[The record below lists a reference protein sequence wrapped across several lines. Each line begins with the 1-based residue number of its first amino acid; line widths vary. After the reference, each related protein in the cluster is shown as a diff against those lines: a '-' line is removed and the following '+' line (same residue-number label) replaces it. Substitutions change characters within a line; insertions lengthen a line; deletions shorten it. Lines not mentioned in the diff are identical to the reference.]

1 MGEQKKYAYQ
11 IEMLMQK
18 KIDRLLEEG
27 SWSRAM
33 LAKLRRGIGKPP
45 GELPELF
52 EIFLS
57 DMPDELYGEHD
68 DPSYAVWSI
77 YTALT
82 LFALHQ
88 QGKDHA
94 MSVGRKTED
103 KRFGNSLGSAV
114 GHLVRQDMDRGP
126 AIKRRFDK
134 VTTAT
139 ALTEL
144 AHHARGLI
152 QLLRTCDVTLDYP
165 RFAVDL
171 YWFQFDEIRDRIR
184 LRWGQDFY
192 IMAQANNKKENGG
205 ISNE

>member
-1 MGEQKKYAYQ
+1 MGEQKNYAYQ

-52 EIFLS
+52 EILLT
-57 DMPDELYGEHD
+57 DMPDELYGRNDE
-68 DPSYAVWSI
+68 PSYAVSAI

-103 KRFGNSLGSAV
+103 KKTENSLGSAV
-114 GHLVRQDMDRGP
+114 GHLVRQDKDREL
-126 AIKRRFDK
+126 AIKRRFDT

-139 ALTEL
+139 TLTEL
-144 AHHARGLI
+144 SHHARGLI
-152 QLLRTCDVTLDYP
+152 QLLRTGDVTLDYA

-171 YWFQFDEIRDRIR
+171 YWFQFDEIRNRIR

-192 IMAQANNKKENGG
+192 LLAQANNKKENGG